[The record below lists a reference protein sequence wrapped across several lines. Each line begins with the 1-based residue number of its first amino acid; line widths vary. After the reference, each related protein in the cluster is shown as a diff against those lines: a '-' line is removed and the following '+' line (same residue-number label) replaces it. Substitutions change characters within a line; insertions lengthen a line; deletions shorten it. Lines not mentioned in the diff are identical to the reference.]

1 MPSIMLRKIISKPI
15 LWLFCLL
22 LMQPGLLLA
31 DNINDYRT
39 DVGLKLFKTLV
50 SADQKLLDKKQ
61 ADGSIKIALL
71 YVNDLSN
78 ARKLEERLRESWT
91 NIKGI
96 PVTLELMTVENM
108 QREKPPVAAA
118 IFVTQELLE
127 EELQSAIAYS
137 LAHQIVIFS
146 PFEGDVE
153 TGVLAGLSVQATV
166 RPLLNKQALKQGGY
180 DIKSFYL
187 KVAKFYE

>member
-1 MPSIMLRKIISKPI
+1 MPRMKLREIINKASI
-15 LWLFCLL
+15 WLFCLL
-22 LMQPGLLLA
+22 LMHPALLLA
-31 DNINDYRT
+31 GNINDYRT
-39 DVGLKLFKTLV
+39 DVGLKLFKTLL
-50 SADQKLLDKKQ
+50 SADQRLPDKKQ

-71 YVNDLSN
+71 YVNDLEN
-78 ARKLEERLRESWT
+78 ARKLEKTLRTTWT

-96 PVTLELMTVENM
+96 PVTLELMTVEKM
-108 QREKPPVAAA
+108 QQEKPPVAAA

-127 EELQSAIAYS
+127 EELQSVITYS
-137 LAHQIVIFS
+137 LAQQVVIFS

-153 TGVLAGLSVQATV
+153 AGVLAGLSVQATV
-166 RPLLNKQALKQGGY
+166 RPLLNKQSLKKGGY